1 MGLFDKFLK
10 SFDDKVQDAINQ
22 INGMN
27 LGVRSLDAKVDGKF
41 VTLTGDAPSLEV
53 KAEVMEAFNRLVETE
68 NTLNTIRVEE
78 APAPEQAPAPVEEPE
93 ERIYEVVSGDTLG
106 KISKEF
112 YGDAMQY
119 MKIFEA
125 NRDILD
131 NPDLIKVGQKLRI
144 PKTPPA

>member
-1 MGLFDKFLK
+1 MGLFDRFLR

-22 INGMN
+22 VNGMN
-27 LGVRSLDAKVDGKF
+27 LGVRSLDAKIDGKF

-53 KAEVMEAFNRLVETE
+53 KAKVMEAFNQLVETE

-78 APAPEQAPAPVEEPE
+78 PPAPEPAPAPVEEPE

-119 MKIFEA
+119 TKIFEA

-144 PKTPPA
+144 PE